1 MADVNIQQTPNA
13 GAGGAGWVWAMV
25 VLILL
30 AIIAWF
36 VFGGGLHRTTTARID
51 INTPGASA
59 PATTPSGGGG
69 GGGGGGTA
77 GGSVPTR
84 TP

>member
-1 MADVNIQQTPNA
+1 MADVNIQQTPDT
-13 GAGGAGWVWAMV
+13 GASGGAGWVWAIV

-30 AIIAWF
+30 AIIGWF

-59 PATTPSGGGG
+59 PATS
-69 GGGGGGTA
+69 GGGGGTA
-77 GGSVPTR
+77 GGSVPSK